1 MSEQGPTV
9 FNGRYE
15 LLRHIARG
23 GMADVYLA
31 RDGLLGREVALKVL
45 FPEFANDPN
54 FVERFRRE
62 AQAAANL
69 NHPNIVGIYDWGQE
83 RGTYYIVMEHV
94 SGRSMSDVLRST
106 GPLHPDRAAE
116 IASDVAGALSTAHAA
131 GLVHRDIKLGNILVS
146 DSGDVKVADFGI
158 ATALVSGGDAALTQ
172 HGSVMGTATY
182 FSPEQAQGK
191 ALDGRS
197 DLYSLGVVLYE
208 MLAGV
213 PPFQAE
219 TPVAVAYK
227 HVQERPDGLIDR
239 GVQVAESL
247 QAITM
252 KLLAKSPANRY
263 PTADDLRNDL
273 RRYLAGAHRISGKG
287 AAAAGGAAAG
297 AVAGAAAAGAA
308 GSPTESSAEHP
319 VTEPPATAAIPPVD
333 ATTAQ
338 PVTPTPAPGLP
349 QQPGQ
354 PTAGYVDPAQ
364 HAAITQQQAAYG
376 AAGYYYEEPPRGGG
390 IWRTV
395 ALLASLG
402 VLIVILGFLFASF
415 LDALGGDDD
424 NTPDEVV
431 VDVVD
436 VPSVEGLDVQEA
448 RELLLEAG
456 LAQPD
461 VEFETNDEVPVNQV
475 FAQNPPPGERVE
487 PNSVVTLRV
496 SSGTADTVP
505 SVIGSLREEAVATL
519 QDFQYVVTEV
529 TAASPQDAG
538 TVISQS
544 PSPGSVLAPG
554 STVEITVSTGPEVMP
569 VPDVEGLDVIAAVN
583 ALREEGFVVNATQ
596 IEEPSEEIEEGK
608 VTRTE
613 PAAAQLVAV
622 GSQISIVVSTGVP
635 TVPVPSVVNL
645 LTDSAVNTIR
655 SEGLVVG
662 GPIFVDVPAGSPSD
676 GRVIS
681 QDPEPF
687 EEVEIGFVVTITVG
701 QAVAPTTTYPTPP
714 PTTTYPSTP

>member
-227 HVQERPDGLIDR
+227 HVQERPDGLIAR

-519 QDFQYVVTEV
+519 QEFQYVVTEV

-714 PTTTYPSTP
+714 PTTTYPTTP